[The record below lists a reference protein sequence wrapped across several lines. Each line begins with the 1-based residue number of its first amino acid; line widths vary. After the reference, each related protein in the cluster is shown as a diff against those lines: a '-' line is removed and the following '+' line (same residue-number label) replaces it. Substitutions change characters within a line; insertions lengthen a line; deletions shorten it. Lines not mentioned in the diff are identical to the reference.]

1 MRVRRQK
8 NRLRGRIKLKTVIF
22 YMILLLTAVSYC
34 ASTGN
39 YYVLYE
45 NFNYERPTAL
55 SSSTGAYLFDFLPV
69 DLDDLNDRMK
79 LIVSG
84 SVFVKQEGTFY
95 GRNVK
100 NGENVDLLK
109 NFSMIWNHKKDFMPF
124 ISYHTPYKAVLN
136 VSEREEYIKKRDA
149 LSIGII
155 SDLEGHQIGMSFDA
169 LLSTQYVNQLDP
181 VSERIYSRAGFSA
194 RMFMNKKMNKR
205 SSMFLSVVSPSFW
218 EFDYGDHAVDPD
230 YVYFDRFYSSTGF
243 NYKHKNYFAVYSFVY
258 KNFKTVYDRDDG
270 RQLTY
275 PWVAEHNFILGYRID
290 KNIKLSV
297 DYQILPSV
305 FTSNMPDIG
314 KIIRHTV
321 GVFAGIDFGSMALN
335 FRYSDSKIF
344 SPEEVGRVLFQVDMI
359 YVYK

>member
-1 MRVRRQK
+1 
-8 NRLRGRIKLKTVIF
+8 
-22 YMILLLTAVSYC
+22 MILLLVSAGFS

-45 NFNYERPTAL
+45 NFNYERPTAI

-69 DLDDLNDRMK
+69 DLDDLDHRMK

-84 SVFVKQEGTFY
+84 SVFVKQEGSFY
-95 GRNVK
+95 GTGVK
-100 NGENVDLLK
+100 NGENVDILK
-109 NFSMIWNHKKDFMPF
+109 NFSVIWNHKKDFMPF
-124 ISYHTPYKAVLN
+124 IAYHTPYKAVMN
-136 VSEREEYIKKRDA
+136 VGEREELIKKRDA

-169 LLSTQYVNQLDP
+169 LMSSYTVNQLDP
-181 VSERIYSRAGFSA
+181 VSERVYSKAGFSA

-218 EFDYGDHAVDPD
+218 EFDYGDYAVDPD

-258 KNFKTVYDRDDG
+258 KNFKTVYDKDDG

-275 PWVAEHNFILGYRID
+275 PWVSEHNFIFGYKID
-290 KNIKLSV
+290 KNIRVSV

-314 KIIRHTV
+314 KKIRHTV
-321 GVFAGIDFGSMALN
+321 GFFAGIDLGNIALN
-335 FRYSDSKIF
+335 LRYSDSKMF
-344 SPEEVGRVLFQVDMI
+344 SDDELGRVLFQVDMI
-359 YVYK
+359 YIYK